1 MVFLKFRDLPLP
13 LSRGWISDPLKI
25 AARQLF
31 LAEVTA
37 RFLKLHRLDYSE
49 AGDTANR
56 STAIACWTL
65 E

>member
-13 LSRGWISDPLKI
+13 LSRGWISDPLRSK
-25 AARQLF
+25 LF

-37 RFLKLHRLDYSE
+37 RFLQLQRLGYSE
-49 AGDTANR
+49 AGDMANR